1 MRGFL
6 TEASSTYDLNVMRIN
21 AVVEAANR
29 QREIN
34 FHEAELKVMQESGT
48 DDELAMLIEAAES
61 DFVENIRKAL
71 DKLRQAIVEFFSK
84 CRQKLVELMSKR
96 DDQNALDKIKK
107 RLKLLPIIGKKKV
120 MIEDYEEEQDIYEK
134 GMKGMN
140 NLAAKLDGGQEVTP
154 DDVSAVIND
163 FDEAWD
169 HAIGAANAKT
179 VTVADA
185 INEAQ
190 KLISKGSS
198 DLKARE
204 DDALKAIDRAKKEAE
219 NTNANVANQIAN
231 GICHFTKTAQT
242 GFHRCVN
249 GIMAT
254 IKRSIAGF
262 KKEAPAN
269 DASKAEGKS
278 VDMSA
283 ASADTSSS
291 KADDTATEST
301 GCGDSDMEKL
311 ANQEA
316 YTNSKNSVDEETDDE
331 IDFGFDI
338 AGDDALTDGFGI
350 DDVDS
355 DDDTLDDLS
364 IDVDD
369 DDDEDDEDED
379 DEDESCCRES
389 SDDAY
394 LASLAGVT
402 IESTHEH
409 EAGYSSLLDEIM
421 SL

>member
-6 TEASSTYDLNVMRIN
+6 TEASSAYDLNVMRIT

-48 DDELAMLIEAAES
+48 DDELTMLLEAAES
-61 DFVENIRKAL
+61 DFIENIRKAL

-120 MIEDYEEEQDIYEK
+120 MIEDYEEEQKIYESS
-134 GMKGMN
+134 MKSMN
-140 NLAAKLDGGQEVTP
+140 NLAAKLEGGQEVTP
-154 DDVSAVIND
+154 DDVSSIINS
-163 FDEAWD
+163 FDDMWD
-169 HAIGAANAKT
+169 KAIGAANAKT

-190 KLISKGSS
+190 KMIAQGSN

-204 DDALKAIDRAKKEAE
+204 QDALKAIDRAKKDAE
-219 NTNANVANQIAN
+219 KVNANVANQIAN

-269 DASKAEGKS
+269 SAPKDEPKPTEAP
-278 VDMSA
+278 A
-283 ASADTSSS
+283 ASSAEKDA
-291 KADDTATEST
+291 ADDAPDTKTEST
-301 GCGDSDMEKL
+301 DESDAEMEKL
-311 ANQEA
+311 AKQANDA
-316 YTNSKNSVDEETDDE
+316 NSKDSMDEDADDD
-331 IDFGFDI
+331 IDLGFDI
-338 AGDDALTDGFGI
+338 ADDEALTAGFGGI

-364 IDVDD
+364 ID
-369 DDDEDDEDED
+369 DDEDE
-379 DEDESCCRES
+379 CCRES
-389 SDDAY
+389 ADDAY
-394 LASLAGVT
+394 LARLAGVT
-402 IESTHEH
+402 MESTETHD
-409 EAGYSSLLDEIM
+409 AGYDALMDDIM
-421 SL
+421 NL